1 MKPKKDRLHDLDSCN
16 DHLKKLLEKNSTE
29 SKETVEVENFNFKQ
43 KVIETLKKTGRLK
56 GLNVDLT
63 EFS

>member
-1 MKPKKDRLHDLDSCN
+1 MKPNKDGLHDLDSCN

-29 SKETVEVENFNFKQ
+29 PKESVETENFDFKQ
-43 KVIETLKKTGRLK
+43 KVIETLKKTGRIK
-56 GLNVDLT
+56 GMNVNLT